1 LPPPHK
7 LVTTVFHPSSIH
19 FERGRYQFGGK
30 LEACYSSGFKDALLC
45 RRKPPE
51 LTFDGLPEA
60 ARLVRAYSFRLA
72 LELPMLE
79 VLLDELLP

>member
-1 LPPPHK
+1 M
-7 LVTTVFHPSSIH
+7 VFHPSSIH
-19 FERGRYQFGGK
+19 FESGRNRFGCK
-30 LEACYSSGFKDALLC
+30 LEACYCSRFEDSLLC